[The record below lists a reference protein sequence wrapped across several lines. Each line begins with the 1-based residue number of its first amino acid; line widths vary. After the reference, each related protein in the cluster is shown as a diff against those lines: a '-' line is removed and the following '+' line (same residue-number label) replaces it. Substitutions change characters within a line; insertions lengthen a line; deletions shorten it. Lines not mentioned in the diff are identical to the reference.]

1 MRDISERAES
11 RKREPT
17 STSATT
23 QVWSAE
29 FPINQREF
37 LRVRLILPRNN
48 KPALDLRRWF
58 RPADGSPEKP
68 TGRGF
73 ALAAKHIPS
82 LAALVNDAAAQ
93 TRPPAPHRRDTD
105 NGSVSNGNDGAS

>member
-1 MRDISERAES
+1 VRNISKRAES
-11 RKREPT
+11 RKRKST
-17 STSATT
+17 STLATT
-23 QVWSAE
+23 HVWSAE

-37 LRVRLILPRNN
+37 LRIQLIMRLNK

-73 ALAAKHIPS
+73 ALSTKHIMS

-93 TRPPAPHRRDTD
+93 A
-105 NGSVSNGNDGAS
+105 GSCENSNAGAS

>member
-11 RKREPT
+11 RKRKST

-37 LRVRLILPRNN
+37 LRVRLMLPRNN
-48 KPALDLRRWF
+48 KPALDLRRWH

-68 TGRGF
+68 TGKGF
-73 ALAAKHIPS
+73 ALSTKHITS

-93 TRPPAPHRRDTD
+93 TRDPAPHRRDAD
-105 NGSVSNGNDGAS
+105 NGSVSDSDGGVS